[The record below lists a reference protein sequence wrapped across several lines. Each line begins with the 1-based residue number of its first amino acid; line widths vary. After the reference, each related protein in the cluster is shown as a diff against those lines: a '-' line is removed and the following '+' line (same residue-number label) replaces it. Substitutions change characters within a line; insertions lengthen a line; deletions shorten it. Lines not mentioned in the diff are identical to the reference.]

1 MTNQFKLLISLLFL
15 VVREFSIQ
23 DLLTSASTTLIL
35 LRHFAWLPWRDHVA
49 QVQSR
54 KAEFEALNGEVI
66 VVSFGNVV
74 SRSSVVGILCIVYS
88 LINTPPLVFE
98 FSPAVL
104 NFVAKALNSWDYTYN
119 GGSLPTF
126 CLILQILGY
135 ALPKLFC
142 CNPTNPTKFSKNLSA
157 KFFAKTLRKGGGAWR
172 CGIVVCPCIMGWCL
186 TQG

>member
-1 MTNQFKLLISLLFL
+1 MTCWWLAGLLPIRQVRMKIYLPSRKIYLSQITGQHFFCALPRENRTYSMSPWRATRLDYKLNLTNQFMLLISLLFL

-74 SRSSVVGILCIVYS
+74 SRSCVIGILCIVYS
-88 LINTPPLVFE
+88 LINTPP
-98 FSPAVL
+98 S
-104 NFVAKALNSWDYTYN
+104 
-119 GGSLPTF
+119 
-126 CLILQILGY
+126 
-135 ALPKLFC
+135 
-142 CNPTNPTKFSKNLSA
+142 
-157 KFFAKTLRKGGGAWR
+157 
-172 CGIVVCPCIMGWCL
+172 
-186 TQG
+186 

>member
-23 DLLTSASTTLIL
+23 DLLTSPSTTLIL

-74 SRSSVVGILCIVYS
+74 SRSCVIGILCIVYS
-88 LINTPPLVFE
+88 LINTPPLLVLE
-98 FSPAVL
+98 FLPAVL

-119 GGSLPTF
+119 GGSLPT
-126 CLILQILGY
+126 L
-135 ALPKLFC
+135 
-142 CNPTNPTKFSKNLSA
+142 SKNFSA
-157 KFFAKTLRKGGGAWR
+157 KIFAKTLRKEWGMALRYCCVSLYYGLVPHTG
-172 CGIVVCPCIMGWCL
+172 L
-186 TQG
+186 TASLYLK